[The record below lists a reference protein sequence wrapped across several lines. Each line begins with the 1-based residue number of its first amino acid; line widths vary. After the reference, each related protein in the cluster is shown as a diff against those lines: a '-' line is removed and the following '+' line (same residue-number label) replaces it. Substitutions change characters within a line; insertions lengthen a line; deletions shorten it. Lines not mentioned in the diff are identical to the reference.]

1 MKSELRTR
9 REALETLWKKGLSGQ
24 ILIQE
29 HTAIVDLNLH
39 QSFKNCNVDTSDI
52 ALVALG
58 GYGRKELFPFSDIDI
73 MILYR
78 EGAEDRLNDIAEAA
92 FYPLW
97 DAGLEVGHGVRTPA
111 ICIDDAHNDFF
122 FQVAMLDARLLT
134 GNKELFNELQSAYK
148 EIFLNSQ
155 RKPFFENMLSHC
167 KLRHERFGNHS
178 YLLEPHIK
186 ESRGGFRDIQAMLWS
201 AQVVFGINDI
211 NGMEASG
218 LLAPKDRIKLE
229 EAVNT
234 LIKIRNRLHYIS
246 GRKNDQLF
254 FEHQEEMA
262 EAFKYKN
269 TKSILGVEL
278 FMHDVHQ
285 HLQTVAITS
294 DLFFEHVQDVVGLKL
309 YTAKDAVLEKG
320 IELRGGRIQI
330 TKPELI
336 EPRFHLLMRVFTQS
350 ALTGQPIHHRTK
362 QLISKN
368 LEFIEKNGQKS
379 KRVSQ
384 AFQET
389 LQAKNSLS
397 VLTDMLETGI
407 LSAFIPEF
415 EHLESLAQHDIYH
428 VYTVDRHLLQTVAE
442 LNLLSQEETSIFET
456 LSQPVILFLA
466 GLLHDIGKGTQ
477 QDHASYG
484 ATLVK
489 TIGER
494 MGLDKDATSTLAFLV
509 EYHLYL
515 AAIAMRRDIEDEEL
529 ILECARLIKTKE
541 RLAMLFLLT
550 TADARATGPT
560 VWTDWKTAL
569 LQDLFLKINHTL
581 GHKETTAPNQ
591 TDAADWMREQLKI
604 NLPER
609 IKKIFNIATLPNDY
623 LISFTTDEVLTHIN
637 IQTSTLQQAPSAVH
651 AIDHGD
657 HWQLLIMAE
666 DQQGI
671 LNRICGILALHNVQV
686 LDAKIFTWGNGT
698 AVDSLNVTSSIDK
711 QFSDHNWDALQRD
724 LDRAIHQ
731 RIGIDYRL
739 SQKPRTLGR
748 KPALKSDKRTKPKV
762 IINPNGSAHH
772 TIIEVFAEDKPSL
785 LYKITRT
792 LTDLGLSTH
801 RAQIS
806 TEGDQ
811 VVDVFYIQD
820 KNGQRIADNDYLKE
834 IKRALTHVA
843 STPTLY

>member
-9 REALETLWKKGLSGQ
+9 RKALETLWKKGLSGQ
-24 ILIQE
+24 ILIEE
-29 HTAIVDLNLH
+29 HTTVVDLNLID
-39 QSFKNCNVDTSDI
+39 SFKNCPVDTSDI
-52 ALVALG
+52 TLVALG
-58 GYGRKELFPFSDIDI
+58 GYGRAELFPFSDIDL

-78 EGAEDRLNDIAEAA
+78 EGAEDRLNDVAEAA

-122 FQVAMLDARLLT
+122 FQVALLDARYLT
-134 GNKELFNELQSAYK
+134 GDSTLLDELLEEYNNTFING
-148 EIFLNSQ
+148 Q

-201 AQVVFGINDI
+201 AQVVFGIKDI
-211 NGMEASG
+211 NSMESSG
-218 LLAPKDRIKLE
+218 LLSPQERVKLE

-262 EAFKYKN
+262 EAFKYKD
-269 TKSILGVEL
+269 TKSMLGVEL
-278 FMHDVHQ
+278 FMHDVHR
-285 HLQTVAITS
+285 HLQTVAIAT

-309 YTAKDAVLEKG
+309 YSAHDSVLEKG
-320 IELRGGRIQI
+320 IELRQGRIQI
-330 TKPELI
+330 TNPEKI
-336 EPRFHLLMRVFTQS
+336 HKRYHLLMRVFSQS
-350 ALTGQPIHHRTK
+350 ARTGHPIHHHTK
-362 QLISKN
+362 QLISNN
-368 LEFIEKNGQKS
+368 LELIEKNGQRS

-384 AFQET
+384 AFQDA
-389 LQAKNSLS
+389 LQTPHSLT

-442 LNLLSQEETSIFET
+442 LNLLSQEENTIFARIK
-456 LSQPVILFLA
+456 QPTILFLA

-477 QDHASYG
+477 KDHSNYG
-484 ATLVK
+484 AKLTI

-494 MGLDKDATSTLAFLV
+494 IGLDSEAIETLSFLV
-509 EYHLYL
+509 EKHLYL
-515 AAIAMRRDIEDEEL
+515 ATIALRRDIEDEQL
-529 ILECARLIKTKE
+529 IFECAQIVKTKE

-569 LQDLFLKINHTL
+569 LQELYLKINHTL
-581 GHKETTAPNQ
+581 EFKETTAPNQ
-591 TDAADWMREQLKI
+591 QDAVNWMREQLNAKLHAKTRALFEI
-604 NLPER
+604 S
-609 IKKIFNIATLPNDY
+609 TLPDDY
-623 LISFTTDEVLTHIN
+623 LISFTTDEVLNHIH
-637 IQTSTLQQAPSAVH
+637 IQTTALQQASSSINAC
-651 AIDHGD
+651 DQGD

-686 LDAKIFTWGNGT
+686 LDAKIFTWKNGT
-698 AVDSLNVTSSIDK
+698 AVDSLNVTSTVDK
-711 QFSDHNWDALQRD
+711 KFNDQNWDSLQRD

-739 SQKPRTLGR
+739 SQKPKAMGR
-748 KPALKSDKRTKPKV
+748 QLDPKSAKRTKPKV
-762 IINPNGSAHH
+762 IITPDGSAHH
-772 TIIEVFAEDKPSL
+772 TIVEVFALDKPAL

-792 LTDLGLSTH
+792 LIDLGLSTH

-811 VVDVFYIQD
+811 AVDVFYVQD
-820 KNGQRIADNDYLKE
+820 NQGNKIEDQDYLQEIEQALIHAASQQQKE
-834 IKRALTHVA
+834 
-843 STPTLY
+843 